1 MKEVAIVLLVALAL
15 SGCGS
20 TTTVQTP
27 STAIWAA
34 VLTGGSGDAPDPD
47 PSFNTQFTL
56 NSDAS
61 LSITFLQF
69 LTEQS
74 CFPINGGTQTGQ
86 IANLNINSSTYAI
99 TGTLNYTVQSGN
111 NTLTLTGP
119 LTGTELGTTLTNG
132 LVANGTWIETSS
144 DPGSKCAASGSFTMT
159 QCISG
164 SCTPIP

>member
-1 MKEVAIVLLVALAL
+1 MKEVAILLLLALAL
-15 SGCGS
+15 NGCGGS

-27 STAIWAA
+27 SGATWAA
-34 VLTGGSGDAPDPD
+34 VLTGGTGADPD

-69 LTEQS
+69 LTQQS
-74 CFPINGGTQTGQ
+74 CFPVSGGTETGQ
-86 IANLNINSSTYAI
+86 IANLNINSSTFAV
-99 TGTLNYTVQSGN
+99 TGTFTYTVQSGS

-119 LTGTELGTTLTNG
+119 LTGTENGTTLTNG
-132 LVANGTWIETSS
+132 LATGTWSET
-144 DPGSKCAASGSFTMT
+144 GGTGCVASGSFTMT
-159 QCISG
+159 QCISS